1 MIRMN
6 HHHNKVH
13 QDEVH
18 CSARGHFIPQQFHR
32 SGPVVRGEEGGVGED
47 ALLLTLDQPHHHLDV
62 QRRVI
67 LPREIYTLFVE
78 KGSSSLQHKIPQSA
92 GEMGSGCRNFLPIC
106 GYGMHL
112 QVKLF

>member
-6 HHHNKVH
+6 HHHDIVH

-18 CSARGHFIPQQFHR
+18 CSVRGHFIPQQFHR

-47 ALLLTLDQPHHHLDV
+47 ALLLTLDQPRHHLDV

-67 LPREIYTLFVE
+67 LPRESYTLFVE
-78 KGSSSLQHKIPQSA
+78 KVRVHFNITYHNQQAKWARVVAAFSQSA
-92 GEMGSGCRNFLPIC
+92 AMGCIC
-106 GYGMHL
+106 
-112 QVKLF
+112 K